1 MSGAGQPQAAL
12 RELLADAA
20 SHAAAGRVDAAL
32 GAYRSALALSPGL
45 AEVHFNVGA
54 LLTARGDLAG
64 AEQAFGAAAQHRP
77 QWNAPALAL
86 GHLQFRAGRYDNAQR
101 AFERALALDAA
112 SIEAMGNL
120 ALALQ
125 RNGRPDLAQPHL
137 ERARALAPTDVRAWF
152 ALRTNLLLLGRLDEA
167 IEDFLRFE
175 PGAALSAELVVTGL
189 MFSRLLGDAAYE
201 AKYLPLALDW
211 PYRPDQAD
219 LVAVTIARIQYCDV
233 PRDAI
238 LRMYEVYNRLQ
249 QANRGDSPPLARVRA
264 GAGVIRVGY
273 LSADF
278 RVHVMGRLLRD
289 VIAAHDTAHFSV
301 HLYSLMPRANEDSLS
316 IEFRALAQSFTG
328 LAELDDLAA
337 ARAIAAD
344 GIDILVDLMGHSA
357 GSRPGILL
365 WKPAPMIATHL
376 GYHGCIGLT
385 QVDYKLTDAFAD
397 LPDAAAHQLETPLV
411 LDTCVLPV
419 RRVVPGVTAT
429 TRAELGIAP
438 DAIVFGTFV
447 SLLKLAPRCLSLWRQ
462 ILERVPEAVLAF
474 SPLKADEKPIYLRRL
489 SGFGIP
495 ATRAAFIPTPR
506 DEAQG
511 RARYRLVDAVLDT
524 LPYTGGDTTAVA
536 LDMGV
541 PVVTRVGERHAERV
555 SYSLLAHLGV
565 TDTVAHTDEDYVAI
579 ACRLACDA
587 PWRRGIASAITDRMA
602 TAAMADPVRY
612 ARSLETAYHR
622 ALAAKAA

>member
-1 MSGAGQPQAAL
+1 MSAL
-12 RELLADAA
+12 DELLAAA
-20 SHAAAGRVDAAL
+20 ARHAAAGRVDEAL
-32 GAYRSALALSPGL
+32 DAYRSALALSPGL
-45 AEVHFNVGA
+45 AEVHFNIGA
-54 LLTARGDLAG
+54 LLTAQGDLAG
-64 AEQAFGAAAQHRP
+64 AGQAFAAAAQHRP
-77 QWNAPALAL
+77 QWHAPALAL
-86 GHLQFRAGRYDNAQR
+86 GHLQFRMGRYADAQR
-101 AFERALALDAA
+101 AFEQALALDPG

-125 RNGRPDLAQPHL
+125 RNGRADLAQPHL
-137 ERARALAPTDVRAWF
+137 ERARALAPADVRPWF
-152 ALRTNLLLLGRLDEA
+152 ALRTNLLLQGRLEEA
-167 IEDFLRFE
+167 VQDFLRFE
-175 PGAALSAELVVTGL
+175 AGAPLSAELVVTGL
-189 MFSRLLGDAAYE
+189 MFSRLLGDAGYE

-211 PYRPDQAD
+211 PYRPEQAD
-219 LVAVTIARIQYCDV
+219 LAAVTISRIQYCDV

-238 LRMYEVYNRLQ
+238 FRMYQTYNRLQ
-249 QANRGDSPPLARVRA
+249 QANRGASPPLARARSLNAVSR
-264 GAGVIRVGY
+264 IGY

-289 VIAAHDTAHFSV
+289 VIAAHDSTRFSV
-301 HLYSLMPRANEDSLS
+301 HLYSLAPRANEDSLS
-316 IEFRALAQSFTG
+316 AEFRALAQSFTG

-344 GIDILVDLMGHSA
+344 GVDILVDLMGHSA

-365 WKPAPMIATHL
+365 WKPAPVIATHL
-376 GYHGCIGLT
+376 GYHGCIGME

-397 LPDAAAHQLETPLV
+397 LPDAAAHQLESPLV
-411 LDTCVLPV
+411 LDTCALPV
-419 RRVVPGVTAT
+419 RRVAPGGTSVT
-429 TRAELGIAP
+429 RDVLGIAP
-438 DAIVFGTFV
+438 GAIVFGAFT

-462 ILERVPEAVLAF
+462 VLERVPEAVLAF
-474 SPLKADEKPIYLRRL
+474 SPLKAEEKPIYLRRL

-495 ATRAAFIPTPR
+495 AERVAFIPAPR
-506 DEAQG
+506 DEADG

-541 PVVTRVGERHAERV
+541 PVVTRVGERHAERM

-579 ACRLACDA
+579 ACRLARDA
-587 PWRRGIASAITDRMA
+587 PWRRGIASTISDRMA
-602 TAAMADPVRY
+602 TAAIADPVRY
-612 ARSLETAYHR
+612 ARNLEAAYRR

>member
-1 MSGAGQPQAAL
+1 MSAL
-12 RELLADAA
+12 HELLAGAA

-54 LLTARGDLAG
+54 LLAAQGDRAG
-64 AEQAFGAAAQHRP
+64 AEQAFAAAAQHRP

-86 GHLQFRAGRYDNAQR
+86 GHLQFQAGRYADAQR
-101 AFERALALDAA
+101 AFERALALDTG

-120 ALALQ
+120 ALTLQ

-137 ERARALAPTDVRAWF
+137 ERARALAPTDMRPWF
-152 ALRTNLLLLGRLDEA
+152 ALRTNLLLLGRLEEA
-167 IEDFLRFE
+167 VQDFLRFE
-175 PGAALSAELVVTGL
+175 PGAPLSAELVVTGL
-189 MFSRLLGDAAYE
+189 MFSRLLGAAGYE

-219 LVAVTIARIQYCDV
+219 LAAVTISRIQYCDL

-238 LRMYEVYNRLQ
+238 MRMYQVYNRLQ
-249 QANRGDSPPLARVRA
+249 QANRGASVPLARARA
-264 GAGVIRVGY
+264 AADIIRIGY

-278 RVHVMGRLLRD
+278 RAHVMGRILRD
-289 VIAAHDTAHFSV
+289 AIAAHDRAHFSV
-301 HLYSLMPRANEDSLS
+301 HLYSLTTRANEDKLS
-316 IEFRALAQSFTG
+316 AEFRALAQSFTG
-328 LAELDDLAA
+328 LAELDDFAA
-337 ARAIAAD
+337 ARSIAAD

-365 WKPAPMIATHL
+365 WKPAPVIATHL
-376 GYHGCIGLT
+376 GYHGCIGLE
-385 QVDYKLTDAFAD
+385 QVDYKLTDACAD
-397 LPDAAAHQLETPLV
+397 LPDAAAQQIESPLV

-419 RRVVPGVTAT
+419 RRVAPGATAT
-429 TRAELGIAP
+429 MRAELGSDPGAF
-438 DAIVFGTFV
+438 VFGTFV

-474 SPLKADEKPIYLRRL
+474 SPLKADEKPMYLRRL

-495 ATRAAFIPTPR
+495 ATRVAFIPAPR
-506 DEAQG
+506 DEAEG
-511 RARYRLVDAVLDT
+511 RARYRWVDAVLDT
-524 LPYTGGDTTAVA
+524 LPYTGGDTTAAA

-579 ACRLACDA
+579 ACRLARDA
-587 PWRRGIASAITDRMA
+587 TWRRGIAAAISERIA

-612 ARSLETAYHR
+612 ARSLEAAYRR
-622 ALAAKAA
+622 ALVAKAA